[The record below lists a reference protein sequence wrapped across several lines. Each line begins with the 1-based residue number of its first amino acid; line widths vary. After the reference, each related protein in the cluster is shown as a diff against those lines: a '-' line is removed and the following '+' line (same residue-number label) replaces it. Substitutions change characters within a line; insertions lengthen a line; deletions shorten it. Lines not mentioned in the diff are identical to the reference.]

1 METHTKTSAWDN
13 KTHSQLKIEYELMEK
28 KLEARRATCRKSS
41 KQYYDKTFKL
51 KINATPEE
59 VEKNKSSLMKRDS
72 YQKSYYLEHKEKIRI
87 KQKSYREQKK
97 QKAKEEK
104 ELTTLYNN
112 EIHVK
117 NYKMKE
123 EKELTA

>member
-1 METHTKTSAWDN
+1 METNTKTKPWDN
-13 KTHSQLKIEYELMEK
+13 KTHSELRIEYALMAQ

-51 KINATPEE
+51 KNNATPEE

-72 YQKSYYLEHKEKIRI
+72 YQKSYYLKNKEQIRI

-97 QKAKEEK
+97 NKLK
-104 ELTTLYNN
+104 EL
-112 EIHVK
+112 
-117 NYKMKE
+117 KE
-123 EKELTA
+123 TEKITK